1 MSDELA
7 HFGVKG
13 MKWGVHKK
21 HDESRKEY
29 KKRTKQESREFYDK
43 KADALIKA
51 SLSKGDKVLIAT
63 KLPGDFAT
71 TITTGTQF
79 IEHLQKG
86 GVFDVKTTEVFATQP
101 KKNAQFETNEQ
112 PIGTY
117 KKSERR

>member
-7 HFGVKG
+7 HYGVKG

-21 HDESRKEY
+21 HDESRREY

-43 KADALIKA
+43 KADALIQA
-51 SLSKGDKVLIAT
+51 SLKKGDQVLIAT
-63 KLPGDFAT
+63 KLPGDYAT
-71 TITTGTQF
+71 TITTGTRF
-79 IEHLQKG
+79 IEHLQRG

-101 KKNAQFETNEQ
+101 KKNSQFVENDK